1 MTILPSAIKVYKLGK
16 VCSQPGIKFMLIG
29 AAVMTSFSIIL
40 WFGALDSE
48 KPETDLFTMLN
59 IVITVA
65 FAITYGLGRVL
76 LRNRTINGE
85 AFTPERCAFIT
96 DELRRRGITN
106 TRRFITENPDHG
118 HYSQE
123 LSRELGILHDPAY
136 RTIMYQ
142 FEALLYA
149 EDTDPARTKEMLVN
163 IIDDRRI
170 TDPQE
175 VRELLHTLLRTET
188 PLGAGVL

>member
-1 MTILPSAIKVYKLGK
+1 MKIFPSAIKVYKFGK

-29 AAVMTSFSIIL
+29 AAVMTSFSIVL
-40 WFGALDSE
+40 WFGALGSG
-48 KPETDLFTMLN
+48 KPDADLFTMLN
-59 IVITVA
+59 IVIAVA
-65 FAITYGLGRVL
+65 LAITYGLGRVL
-76 LRNRTINGE
+76 LRSRTINGE
-85 AFTPERCAFIT
+85 TFTSERHAFIT
-96 DELRRRGITN
+96 DELRRRGITS
-106 TRRFITENPDHG
+106 TRRFITEHPNHG

-142 FEALLYA
+142 FEALLYT
-149 EDTDPARTKEMLVN
+149 EDTDPARAKEILVN
-163 IIDDRRI
+163 IIADRRV